1 MEVIIKPSHQK
12 GKKFDAVINGT
23 KTISFGAKGNSD
35 FTMHND
41 VARKARYLKRHEKNE
56 SWNDPQTAG
65 FYATHAL
72 WNKPT
77 LKESIADINRKF
89 PQVKVR
95 LARNS

>member
-1 MEVIIKPSHQK
+1 MALKLLALVPRAIPILPC
-12 GKKFDAVINGT
+12 
-23 KTISFGAKGNSD
+23 
-35 FTMHND
+35 TMTW
-41 VARKARYLKRHEKNE
+41 RKERYLKRHEKNE

-65 FYATHAL
+65 FYATHVL

-77 LKESIADINRKF
+77 LKESIADVNRKF